1 MVFKWTPFFFRDIY
15 NKNILMKIIITE
27 NQYKFLEKKYRIIE
41 QSENEKIF
49 GKFIDMMM
57 KELPKT
63 ETKPESSDDSDDLTD
78 LDDLDKPIKKT
89 SEKLYS
95 PLKNAKFPKNNF
107 GINRPGLDKP
117 GKSHPGI
124 DLTAASGTEVYSPQ
138 NGVVID
144 SAIRNDAC
152 GGTLYIDHQNGF
164 KSRYCHLKQIFVQ
177 KGDKVEV
184 GEKVALS
191 GGGKNDNGHGFSTGP
206 HLHFEIY
213 LDGKLVD
220 PSQYVKEK
228 MYDKD
233 SDNLV

>member
-1 MVFKWTPFFFRDIY
+1 MVFKWTPFFIVDIY
-15 NKNILMKIIITE
+15 IKNISMKKIIITE
-27 NQYKFLEKKYRIIE
+27 NQYKFLEKKYTIVE
-41 QSENEKIF
+41 QSENEKLF
-49 GKFIDMMM
+49 KKFIDMVS
-57 KELPKT
+57 K
-63 ETKPESSDDSDDLTD
+63 ESSKNKPKSKGSEN
-78 LDDLDKPIKKT
+78 LDTTIKT

-95 PLKNAKFPKNNF
+95 PLKNVKFPKNNF
-107 GINRPGLDKP
+107 GVNRPGLDKP

-124 DLTAASGTEVYSPQ
+124 DLSAASGTEVYSPQ

-144 SAIRNDAC
+144 SAIRNDGC

-206 HLHFEIY
+206 HLHFEVY
-213 LDGKLVD
+213 LDGKLVN

-228 MYDKD
+228 MYDED
-233 SDNLV
+233 SDDLV